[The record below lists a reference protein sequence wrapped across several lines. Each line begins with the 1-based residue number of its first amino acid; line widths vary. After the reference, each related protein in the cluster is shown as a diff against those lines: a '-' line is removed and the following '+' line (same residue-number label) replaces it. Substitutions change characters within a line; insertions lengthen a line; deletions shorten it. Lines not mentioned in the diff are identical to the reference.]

1 MTCRELEDLLGKP
14 LSGEAQAHLQSC
26 DPCKAIAQWFDADAG
41 VATTPAL
48 PVISMADLKPVRPLP
63 SPWLIAVGIFALG
76 GIFVAIG
83 GRQLGVAGWDALE
96 PTQRLAIFAGLTIIG
111 AATSLLLA
119 RQMFPTLARW
129 ISPAICVAV
138 ALAAIVA
145 GPVALLPW
153 EYDADGFTE
162 FGTNCAKYGMMY
174 SAAAIALTWLVI
186 RRGYFLQPGWSG
198 ALAGL
203 ASGSV
208 ALVVLEA
215 YCPLVE
221 RSHVLAWH
229 GSVVLI
235 SVLLSS
241 IVAYLASKRKA

>member
-1 MTCRELEDLLGKP
+1 MTCREFEDLLGNP
-14 LSGEAQAHLQSC
+14 LSAEAQAHLQSC
-26 DPCKAIAQWFDADAG
+26 EPCKAIAQWFDTNA
-41 VATTPAL
+41 ATPPM

-63 SPWLIAVGIFALG
+63 SPWWIAVSILAVGSIV
-76 GIFVAIG
+76 VAIG
-83 GRQLGVAGWDALE
+83 SKHLGMAGWDTLE
-96 PTQRLAIFAGLTIIG
+96 SNQRLAIFAGLAIIG
-111 AATSLLLA
+111 AMTSLLLA
-119 RQMFPTLARW
+119 RQMFPSMARR
-129 ISPAICVAV
+129 IPPAICVAV
-138 ALAAIVA
+138 AIAAIVA

-153 EYDADGFTE
+153 EYDPDGFTE
-162 FGTNCAKYGMMY
+162 FGTNCAKYGLMY
-174 SAAAIALTWLVI
+174 SAAAIALTWMII

-229 GSVVLI
+229 GSVVLV